1 VRQVFLFTSDTV
13 PDFQNEDGFPVSGK
27 LWPEL
32 ISQFASEHAATSD
45 SLHISAEAA
54 LKFLSEFYS
63 RYELS
68 QPQRRILHR
77 MEQVLSGVSP
87 EKSVG
92 FALAEVSEH
101 RSRRQ
106 AKKIQQ
112 LY

>member
-1 VRQVFLFTSDTV
+1 VRQVFLFTSDAV
-13 PDFQNEDGFPVSGK
+13 PDFQNEDGFPISEK

-32 ISQFASEHAATSD
+32 MSRFTSARVENSD
-45 SLHISAEAA
+45 VFRIPAEPA

-63 RYELS
+63 CYELS

-77 MEQVLSGVSP
+77 LEQVLIGISP

-92 FALAEVSEH
+92 FAAAEVSEH